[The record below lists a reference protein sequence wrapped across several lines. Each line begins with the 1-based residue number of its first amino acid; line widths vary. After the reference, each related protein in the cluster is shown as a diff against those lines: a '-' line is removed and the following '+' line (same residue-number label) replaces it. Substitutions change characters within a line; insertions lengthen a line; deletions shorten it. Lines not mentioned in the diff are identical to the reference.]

1 MEKPILKNEIK
12 AEIKGISKV
21 EDNIAEAKQYALDL
35 KEYYSKLVFTP
46 EQLSEA
52 KDERAGINK
61 IVKNIADYRKNIIA
75 EFKKPIEV
83 FESTAKET
91 EKILKETAD
100 FVDVQ
105 VKKFENE
112 EKDKKKIEIQKIF
125 DNTVEELKDIISLE
139 KIFDDKWL
147 NKGSKLTSIET
158 EIKEKLDS
166 IRSGINAIEEL
177 HSEFELELKNTYLQD
192 FDLSKAIVKNNQLK
206 EQKEILSKVEE
217 KKEEIVQKKVETMLN
232 EEVKEDITDPILT
245 YTLRITGRLSKQKAL
260 REFLELNKMKF
271 QKIEDDKNE

>member
-1 MEKPILKNEIK
+1 MEKPVLKNEIK

-21 EDNIAEAKQYALDL
+21 EDNISEAKQYALDL

-46 EQLSEA
+46 EQYDEA

-61 IVKNIADYRKNIIA
+61 IVKSIADYRKNIIA
-75 EFKKPIEV
+75 EYKKPIDL
-83 FESTAKET
+83 FETTAKET

-158 EIKEKLDS
+158 EIKEKLAS
-166 IRSGINAIEEL
+166 IRSGLNAIEEL

-217 KKEEIVQKKVETMLN
+217 KKEEIVQEKVETMLTK
-232 EEVKEDITDPILT
+232 EIKEDITDPILT
-245 YTLRITGRLSKQKAL
+245 YTLRITGTLSKQKAL
-260 REFLELNKMKF
+260 RDFLELNKMKF

>member
-1 MEKPILKNEIK
+1 MNKPILKNKIK

-21 EDNIAEAKQYALDL
+21 EDNITEAKQYALDL

-46 EQLSEA
+46 EQCDDA
-52 KDERAGINK
+52 KGERASINK
-61 IVKNIADYRKNIIA
+61 IIKNISEYRKNIVA

-83 FESTAKET
+83 FETTAKET

-125 DNTVEELKDIISLE
+125 DNSVGELKDIISLE

-158 EIKEKLDS
+158 EMKDKLDS
-166 IRSGINAIEEL
+166 IRSSLKAIEEL

-192 FDLSKAIVKNNQLK
+192 FDLSKAIVKNNQLMQ
-206 EQKEILSKVEE
+206 QKQVLSKVEE
-217 KKEEIVQKKVETMLN
+217 KKEEIVQEKVETMLN
-232 EEVKEDITDPILT
+232 EKVKEDVSDPVLT
-245 YTLRITGRLSKQKAL
+245 YTLKITGTLSKQKAL
-260 REFLELNKMKF
+260 REFLELNKMTFEKV
-271 QKIEDDKNE
+271 D